1 MARVRKIE
9 RGRQDVRVH
18 RTQVDC
24 FHQVAVASDQT
35 RYLHLSTYA
44 AEDGGTTSKSGQ
56 SLQLDEDTAREL
68 VAVIRKTF
76 PDID

>member
-1 MARVRKIE
+1 MARVRKVE
-9 RGRQDVRVH
+9 PGRQDVRVH
-18 RTQVDC
+18 RSEVDC

-44 AEDGGTTSKSGQ
+44 PDAGRDASKAGP
-56 SLQLDEDTAREL
+56 SLQIGEDAARQL
-68 VAVIRKTF
+68 MAVIRKTF